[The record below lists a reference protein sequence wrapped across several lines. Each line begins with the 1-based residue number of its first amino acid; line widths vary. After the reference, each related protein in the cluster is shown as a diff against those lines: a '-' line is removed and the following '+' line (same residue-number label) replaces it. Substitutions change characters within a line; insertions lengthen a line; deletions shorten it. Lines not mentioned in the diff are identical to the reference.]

1 MCLLIISLHSSFFP
15 ISEEYSSVSSSQI
28 GTSTYMES
36 SSSAVKMEASSY
48 QTGNSI
54 ETRTSTAKIEG
65 GGGIGKPVFVKT
77 LEGSSVERK
86 WLNLK
91 DR

>member
-1 MCLLIISLHSSFFP
+1 M
-15 ISEEYSSVSSSQI
+15 
-28 GTSTYMES
+28 
-36 SSSAVKMEASSY
+36 KMEASSY

-54 ETRTSTAKIEG
+54 ETRTSTAKIES

-86 WLNLK
+86 
-91 DR
+91 

>member
-1 MCLLIISLHSSFFP
+1 M
-15 ISEEYSSVSSSQI
+15 
-28 GTSTYMES
+28 
-36 SSSAVKMEASSY
+36 KMEASSY
-48 QTGNSI
+48 QAGNSI

-86 WLNLK
+86 WLNLE

>member
-1 MCLLIISLHSSFFP
+1 M
-15 ISEEYSSVSSSQI
+15 SSSQI

-48 QTGNSI
+48 QAGNSI
-54 ETRTSTAKIEG
+54 ETRSTAKIEG

-86 WLNLK
+86 
-91 DR
+91 